1 MIWSIMPGNQSIPV
15 SFTHAQYKAKSLGG
29 ANQEVRRKRLLA
41 YQKEKRDDLVNHA
54 R

>member
-1 MIWSIMPGNQSIPV
+1 MPGNQSIPV